1 MRFGKRNVVKEE
13 FCGAKKPVKICDVDV
28 NNIFISEWIETKN
41 SSKYLIVYLD
51 GVIRYLLLILPN
63 ISGYVKTFKDKD
75 GDKDK
80 NKNNKLMS
88 FFIDDDKIN
97 KIRPF
102 ELRLKTFKILT
113 WMFCQFLMIDT

>member
-28 NNIFISEWIETKN
+28 NNIFISEWIESKN

-80 NKNNKLMS
+80 NKNNKLVS
-88 FFIDDDKIN
+88 F
-97 KIRPF
+97 
-102 ELRLKTFKILT
+102 L
-113 WMFCQFLMIDT
+113 